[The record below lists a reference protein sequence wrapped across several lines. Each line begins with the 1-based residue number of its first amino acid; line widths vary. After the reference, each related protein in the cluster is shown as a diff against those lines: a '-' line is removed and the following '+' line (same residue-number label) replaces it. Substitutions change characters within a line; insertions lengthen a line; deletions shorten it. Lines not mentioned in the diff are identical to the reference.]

1 MSLTQNVL
9 VSSGSWE
16 NLQEVCLGPDA
27 VRNEALLSRHWNK
40 IKMDSRWVIFFPALW
55 WTVSLSYYRDERT
68 EQYDPLRGIVTAT
81 QTLIFLLS
89 RGLPPFVLFHRWL
102 ALKPLKHCHL
112 QLSEKLRPYHSSSL
126 LLNQWS
132 IHSRKIKIQ
141 NKYCCYSTYPGSIV
155 SICWLYSLW
164 DSALV
169 NAVNAP
175 FKTGQVRT
183 DIILMKA

>member
-40 IKMDSRWVIFFPALW
+40 IKMDSRWVIFSPALW

-175 FKTGQVRT
+175 FKTGEVRT